1 MPSALAKDQTLDDL
15 NCYEAEFS

>member
-1 MPSALAKDQTLDDL
+1 MPSALAEDQTLDDL